1 MANAVANTDAANLAQ
16 VKNIAA
22 AAAQAEIASAGVST
36 SMINNM
42 QRELSDLRAMVKQ
55 QQACLDRQHQELP
68 N

>member
-36 SMINNM
+36 SMINDM

-55 QQACLDRQHQELP
+55 QQARLDRQHQELP